1 MTGGRVAVALALTWL
16 AVAFLLA
23 PRHGTLL
30 TRDEVDYAQ
39 AARQGL
45 VANWLEEGG
54 LSLPAFLGFVQ
65 ARLDD
70 APVVFPEGYDEA
82 TDPLNL
88 RHLHPPLLTY
98 MLVPFSGAQSERV
111 LRLVLLV
118 GVLMLL
124 VTLHMAFGPAFGRG
138 GGPEGARDGEA
149 PDRAR
154 DRAAPDR
161 ARDGWSFAL
170 MLLMGAWAALHGFST
185 LHMHGLMAV
194 TALLATALFLR
205 WLEEPGRGWPVLP
218 ALGLALTA
226 LTLETAVLI
235 WGGLLALAL
244 FWPSTQGGD
253 ADRTIRVRL
262 RAVFPV
268 FALALGLVAVFWLG
282 GLVKASPLRTVT
294 SYAYRIYLGGEYA
307 LVSARLPGIAR
318 AALPF
323 LLLAGMAMGARIVTR
338 IRLSWRSRA
347 FLLVGVVYGVVM
359 VPVALSETYLIPAAV
374 LLTVP
379 SLAALAHV
387 KGRAARASILLAIVI
402 ALAASSPPV
411 GAGDADA
418 RLRDDYEW
426 LAGDGRLE
434 GRVLWADV
442 GHILDW
448 YFPDAQV
455 RLITVSY
462 DGTSLTERR
471 QGRYRPLSEADIGHD
486 LVLVEGSRGGQSLE
500 RSRGPLMGCVRSPRP
515 SFVLYDCGRR
525 SVR

>member
-1 MTGGRVAVALALTWL
+1 MTGRRVAVALALTWV
-16 AVAFLLA
+16 AVALLLA

-30 TRDEVDYAQ
+30 TWDEVDYAQ
-39 AARQGL
+39 AARQGF

-111 LRLVLLV
+111 LRLLLLV
-118 GVLMLL
+118 GAALLL
-124 VTLHMAFGPAFGRG
+124 VTLHRAFV
-138 GGPEGARDGEA
+138 PEGAPDVGLHRRHDGSRLDPA
-149 PDRAR
+149 P
-154 DRAAPDR
+154 
-161 ARDGWSFAL
+161 DGWSLAL
-170 MLLMGAWAALHGFST
+170 MLLMGAWASLHAFSS

-205 WLEEPGRGWPVLP
+205 WLEEPGRGWPLLP
-218 ALGLALTA
+218 ALGLALTG

-244 FWPSTQGGD
+244 FWPSPSGGS
-253 ADRTIRVRL
+253 ADGTIGTKL
-262 RAVFPV
+262 RRALPV
-268 FALALGLVAVFWLG
+268 FGLALGLVAILWLG

-294 SYAYRIYLGGEYA
+294 NYAYRIYLGGEYA
-307 LVSARLPGIAR
+307 PVTARLPGIAR

-323 LLLAGMAMGARIVTR
+323 LLLAGLAMGARMITG

-347 FLLVGVVYGVVM
+347 FLLIGVVYGVVM

-379 SLAALAHV
+379 CLAALAHV
-387 KGRAARASILLAIVI
+387 KGKAARASILLAITI

-411 GAGDADA
+411 GAGDADVH
-418 RLRDDYEW
+418 LRDDYEW
-426 LAGDGRLE
+426 LAGGGRLE
-434 GRVLWADV
+434 GRVMWADG
-442 GHILDW
+442 GHIFAW
-448 YFPDAQV
+448 YFPDAQI
-455 RLITVSY
+455 RPMTVSY

-471 QGRYRPLSEADIGHD
+471 QGRYRPLSAVDIGGD

-500 RSRGPLMGCVRSPRP
+500 QSQGPLMGCVRSPRP

-525 SVR
+525 LVR

>member
-1 MTGGRVAVALALTWL
+1 MALALTWV
-16 AVAFLLA
+16 AVALLLA

-30 TRDEVDYAQ
+30 TWDEVDYAQ
-39 AARQGL
+39 AARQGF

-54 LSLPAFLGFVQ
+54 LSLPAFLGFAQ

-88 RHLHPPLLTY
+88 RHLHPPLLAY
-98 MLVPFSGAQSERV
+98 MLVPFSGTQSERV

-118 GVLMLL
+118 GVALLL
-124 VTLHMAFGPAFGRG
+124 VTLHRAFVP
-138 GGPEGARDGEA
+138 DGA
-149 PDRAR
+149 PDVGLHRR
-154 DRAAPDR
+154 PDGSRLDRAP
-161 ARDGWSFAL
+161 DGWSLAL
-170 MLLMGAWAALHGFST
+170 MLLMGAWASLHAFSS

-218 ALGLALTA
+218 ALGLALTG

-235 WGGLLALAL
+235 WGGLFALAL
-244 FWPSTQGGD
+244 LWPSPSGGG
-253 ADRTIRVRL
+253 ADRTIGIRL
-262 RAVFPV
+262 RRALPV
-268 FALALGLVAVFWLG
+268 FGLALGLVVVFWLG
-282 GLVKASPLRTVT
+282 GFVKASPLRTAT
-294 SYAYRIYLGGEYA
+294 NYAYRIYLGGEYA
-307 LVSARLPGIAR
+307 PVTGRLPGIAR

-323 LLLAGMAMGARIVTR
+323 LLLAGLAMGARIATG

-347 FLLVGVVYGVVM
+347 FLLIGVVYGVVM

-379 SLAALAHV
+379 CLAALAHV
-387 KGRAARASILLAIVI
+387 KGRAARASILLTIVI

-418 RLRDDYEW
+418 HLRDDYEW
-426 LAGDGRLE
+426 LASGGRLE
-434 GRVLWADV
+434 GRVMWADG
-442 GHILDW
+442 GHMLAW
-448 YFPDAQV
+448 YFPDAQI
-455 RLITVSY
+455 RPMTVSY
-462 DGTSLTERR
+462 DGTSLTERH
-471 QGRYRPLSEADIGHD
+471 QGRYRPLSAVDIGGE

-500 RSRGPLMGCVRSPRP
+500 QSQGPLTGCVPSPRP

-525 SVR
+525 LVR

>member
-1 MTGGRVAVALALTWL
+1 MALALTWV
-16 AVAFLLA
+16 AVALLLA

-30 TRDEVDYAQ
+30 TWDEVDYAQ
-39 AARQGL
+39 AARQGF

-54 LSLPAFLGFVQ
+54 LSPPAFLGFVQ
-65 ARLDD
+65 ACLDD
-70 APVVFPEGYDEA
+70 TPVVFPEGYDEA

-118 GVLMLL
+118 GVALLL
-124 VTLHMAFGPAFGRG
+124 VTLHRAFVPDGAPD
-138 GGPEGARDGEA
+138 GGPDRGLDRA
-149 PDRAR
+149 PDGWRL
-154 DRAAPDR
+154 DRVP
-161 ARDGWSFAL
+161 DGWSLAL
-170 MLLMGAWAALHGFST
+170 MLLMGAWASLHVFSS

-205 WLEEPGRGWPVLP
+205 WLDEPWPGWPVLP
-218 ALGLALTA
+218 ALGLALTG

-244 FWPSTQGGD
+244 FLPSPSGGG
-253 ADRTIRVRL
+253 ADSTIGIRL
-262 RAVFPV
+262 RRALPV
-268 FALALGLVAVFWLG
+268 FVLALGVVAVLWLG
-282 GLVKASPLRTVT
+282 GLVKASPLRTAT
-294 SYAYRIYLGGEYA
+294 NYAYRIYLGGEYA
-307 LVSARLPGIAR
+307 PVTARLPGIAR

-323 LLLAGMAMGARIVTR
+323 LLLAGLAMGARIVTG

-347 FLLVGVVYGVVM
+347 FLLIGVVYGVVM

-374 LLTVP
+374 LLTIP
-379 SLAALAHV
+379 CLAALAHV
-387 KGRAARASILLAIVI
+387 KGKAARASILLAITI

-426 LAGDGRLE
+426 LARGGRLE
-434 GRVLWADV
+434 GRVMWADG
-442 GHILDW
+442 GHILAW
-448 YFPDAQV
+448 YFPHAQI
-455 RLITVSY
+455 RPMTVSY

-471 QGRYRPLSEADIGHD
+471 QGRYRPLSAVDIGGD

-500 RSRGPLMGCVRSPRP
+500 QSQGPLMGCVRSPRP

-525 SVR
+525 LVR

>member
-16 AVAFLLA
+16 AVALLLA
-23 PRHGTLL
+23 PRHGALFTW
-30 TRDEVDYAQ
+30 DEVDYAQ
-39 AARQGL
+39 AARQGF

-70 APVVFPEGYDEA
+70 TPVVFPKGYDEA

-98 MLVPFSGAQSERV
+98 MMVPFSGAQSERV
-111 LRLVLLV
+111 LRLVLLL
-118 GVLMLL
+118 GAALLL
-124 VTLHMAFGPAFGRG
+124 VTLHRACG
-138 GGPEGARDGEA
+138 
-149 PDRAR
+149 PDRGES
-154 DRAAPDR
+154 DGAP
-161 ARDGWSFAL
+161 DGWSFAL
-170 MLLMGAWAALHGFST
+170 MLLMGAWASLHGFSS
-185 LHMHGLMAV
+185 LHLHGLMAV
-194 TALLATALFLR
+194 TALLATALFLG
-205 WLEEPGRGWPVLP
+205 WLGEPRRGWPVLP
-218 ALGLALTA
+218 ALGLALTG

-244 FWPSTQGGD
+244 FWPSPLGGG
-253 ADRTIRVRL
+253 ADGTIGIRL
-262 RAVFPV
+262 RRALPV
-268 FALALGLVAVFWLG
+268 FGLALGLVAILWLG
-282 GLVKASPLRTVT
+282 GLVKASPLRTAT
-294 SYAYRIYLGGEYA
+294 NYAYRIYLGGEYA
-307 LVSARLPGIAR
+307 PVTARLPGIAR

-323 LLLAGMAMGARIVTR
+323 LLLAGSAMGARMITG

-387 KGRAARASILLAIVI
+387 KGKAARTSILFTIVI
-402 ALAASSPPV
+402 ALAASLPPV

-418 RLRDDYEW
+418 HLRDDYEW
-426 LAGDGRLE
+426 LAGGGRLA
-434 GRVLWADV
+434 GRVLWADG
-442 GHILDW
+442 GHVLAW

-455 RLITVSY
+455 RPMTVSY

-471 QGRYRPLSEADIGHD
+471 QGRYRPLSAVDIGGD
-486 LVLVEGSRGGQSLE
+486 LVLVEGSRGEQSLE
-500 RSRGPLMGCVRSPRP
+500 RSQGPLMGCVRSPRP

-525 SVR
+525 LVR

>member
-1 MTGGRVAVALALTWL
+1 MTGGRVAVALALTWV
-16 AVAFLLA
+16 AVALLLA
-23 PRHGTLL
+23 PRHDTLL
-30 TRDEVDYAQ
+30 TWDEVDYAQ
-39 AARQGL
+39 AARQGF
-45 VANWLEEGG
+45 VANWLEKGG

-70 APVVFPEGYDEA
+70 APVLFPDGYDEA

-88 RHLHPPLLTY
+88 RHLHPPLFTY

-118 GVLMLL
+118 GVALLL
-124 VTLHMAFGPAFGRG
+124 VTLHRAFVPDGAPD
-138 GGPEGARDGEA
+138 GGPDGA
-149 PDRAR
+149 PDGGL
-154 DRAAPDR
+154 DRAP
-161 ARDGWSFAL
+161 DGWSLAL
-170 MLLMGAWAALHGFST
+170 MLLMGAWASLHGFSS

-218 ALGLALTA
+218 ALGLALTG

-244 FWPSTQGGD
+244 FWPSPSGGG
-253 ADRTIRVRL
+253 ADGTIGTKL
-262 RAVFPV
+262 RRALPV
-268 FALALGLVAVFWLG
+268 FGLALGLVTILWLG

-294 SYAYRIYLGGEYA
+294 NYAYRIYLGGEYA
-307 LVSARLPGIAR
+307 PVTARLPGIAR

-323 LLLAGMAMGARIVTR
+323 LLLAGLAMGARMITG

-347 FLLVGVVYGVVM
+347 FLLIGVVYGVVM

-379 SLAALAHV
+379 CLAALAHV
-387 KGRAARASILLAIVI
+387 KGKAARASILLAITI

-411 GAGDADA
+411 GAGDADVH
-418 RLRDDYEW
+418 LRDDYEW
-426 LAGDGRLE
+426 LAGGGRLE
-434 GRVLWADV
+434 GRVMWADG
-442 GHILDW
+442 GHIFAW
-448 YFPDAQV
+448 YFPDAQI
-455 RLITVSY
+455 RPMTVSY

-471 QGRYRPLSEADIGHD
+471 QGRYRPLSAVDIGGD
-486 LVLVEGSRGGQSLE
+486 LVLVKGSRGGRSLE
-500 RSRGPLMGCVRSPRP
+500 QSQGPLMGCERSPRP

-525 SVR
+525 LAR

>member
-30 TRDEVDYAQ
+30 TWDEVDYAQ
-39 AARQGL
+39 AARQGF

-98 MLVPFSGAQSERV
+98 MMVPFSGAQSERV
-111 LRLVLLV
+111 LRLVLLL
-118 GVLMLL
+118 GAALLL
-124 VTLHMAFGPAFGRG
+124 VTLHRACGPDRG
-138 GGPEGARDGEA
+138 GSDGA
-149 PDRAR
+149 P
-154 DRAAPDR
+154 
-161 ARDGWSFAL
+161 DGWSFAL
-170 MLLMGAWAALHGFST
+170 MLLMGAWASLHGFAS
-185 LHMHGLMAV
+185 LHLHGLMAV
-194 TALLATALFLR
+194 TALLATALFLG
-205 WLEEPGRGWPVLP
+205 WLGEPRRGWPVLP

-244 FWPSTQGGD
+244 FWPSPQGGD

-262 RAVFPV
+262 RAAFPV

-282 GLVKASPLRTVT
+282 GLVKASPLRTAT
-294 SYAYRIYLGGEYA
+294 NYAYRIYLGDEYA
-307 LVSARLPGIAR
+307 PVTARLPGIAR

-323 LLLAGMAMGARIVTR
+323 LLLAGSAMGARIVTG

-347 FLLVGVVYGVVM
+347 FLLVGLVYGVVM

-379 SLAALAHV
+379 SLAALTHV

-426 LAGDGRLE
+426 LAGGGRLA
-434 GRVLWADV
+434 GRVLWADG
-442 GHILDW
+442 GHVLAW
-448 YFPDAQV
+448 YFRDAQV
-455 RLITVSY
+455 RPMTVSY
-462 DGTSLTERR
+462 DGASLTERH
-471 QGRYRPLSEADIGHD
+471 QGRYRTLSAVDIGSA
-486 LVLVEGSRGGQSLE
+486 LVLIEGSRDGQSLDQ
-500 RSRGPLMGCVRSPRP
+500 SQGPLMGCVRSPRP

-525 SVR
+525 LVR

>member
-1 MTGGRVAVALALTWL
+1 MTGGRVAVALALTWV
-16 AVAFLLA
+16 AVALLLA

-30 TRDEVDYAQ
+30 TWDEVDYAQ
-39 AARQGL
+39 AARQGF

-70 APVVFPEGYDEA
+70 VPVVFPEGYEEA

-98 MLVPFSGAQSERV
+98 MMVPFSGAQSERV

-118 GVLMLL
+118 AAAMLL
-124 VTLHMAFGPAFGRG
+124 VTLHMACGPGRG
-138 GGPEGARDGEA
+138 PGGALDKG
-149 PDRAR
+149 
-154 DRAAPDR
+154 AAPDG
-161 ARDGWSFAL
+161 ALDGGPPDGVPDGWSFAL
-170 MLLMGAWAALHGFST
+170 MLLMGAWASLHGFSS
-185 LHMHGLMAV
+185 LHLHGLMAV
-194 TALLATALFLR
+194 TALLATALFLG
-205 WLEEPGRGWPVLP
+205 WLGEARRGWPVLP
-218 ALGLALTA
+218 ALGLALTG

-244 FWPSTQGGD
+244 FWPSPPGGG
-253 ADRTIRVRL
+253 ADGTIGIRL
-262 RAVFPV
+262 RRALPV
-268 FALALGLVAVFWLG
+268 FGLALGLVAILWLG
-282 GLVKASPLRTVT
+282 GLVKASPLRTAT
-294 SYAYRIYLGGEYA
+294 NYAYRIYLGGEYA
-307 LVSARLPGIAR
+307 PVTARLPGIAR

-323 LLLAGMAMGARIVTR
+323 LLLAGMAMGARMITG

-347 FLLVGVVYGVVM
+347 FLFVGLVYGVVM

-387 KGRAARASILLAIVI
+387 KGKAARASILLTIVI

-426 LAGDGRLE
+426 LAGGGRLA
-434 GRVLWADV
+434 GRVLWADG
-442 GHILDW
+442 GHVLAW
-448 YFPDAQV
+448 YFPNAKV
-455 RLITVSY
+455 RPMTVSY
-462 DGTSLTERR
+462 DGTSLTERH
-471 QGRYRPLSEADIGHD
+471 QGRYRPLSAVDIGGD
-486 LVLVEGSRGGQSLE
+486 LVLIEGSRGGRSLDQSQ
-500 RSRGPLMGCVRSPRP
+500 GPLMGCVRSPRP

-525 SVR
+525 LVR

>member
-1 MTGGRVAVALALTWL
+1 MTGGRVAVALTLTWV
-16 AVAFLLA
+16 AVALLLA

-30 TRDEVDYAQ
+30 TWDEVDYAQ
-39 AARQGL
+39 AARQGF

-70 APVVFPEGYDEA
+70 TPVVFPEGYDEA

-118 GVLMLL
+118 GVALLL
-124 VTLHMAFGPAFGRG
+124 VTLHMACGRAGGLG
-138 GGPEGARDGEA
+138 GGPGGGAEGGLDRA
-149 PDRAR
+149 PDGWRL
-154 DRAAPDR
+154 DRAP
-161 ARDGWSFAL
+161 DGWSLAL
-170 MLLMGAWAALHGFST
+170 MLLMGAWASLHGFSS

-205 WLEEPGRGWPVLP
+205 WLDDPRPGWPVLP
-218 ALGLALTA
+218 ALGLALTG

-235 WGGLLALAL
+235 WSGLLALAL
-244 FWPSTQGGD
+244 FWPSPSGGG
-253 ADRTIRVRL
+253 ADSTIGIRL
-262 RAVFPV
+262 RRALPV
-268 FALALGLVAVFWLG
+268 FVLALGVVAVLWLG
-282 GLVKASPLRTVT
+282 GLVKASLLRTAT
-294 SYAYRIYLGGEYA
+294 NYAYRIYLGGEYA
-307 LVSARLPGIAR
+307 PVTARLPGIAR

-323 LLLAGMAMGARIVTR
+323 LLLAALAMGARIVTR

-374 LLTVP
+374 LLTIP
-379 SLAALAHV
+379 CLAALAHV
-387 KGRAARASILLAIVI
+387 KGKAARASILLAITI

-411 GAGDADA
+411 GPGDADA
-418 RLRDDYEW
+418 HLRDDYEW
-426 LAGDGRLE
+426 LASGGRLA
-434 GRVLWADV
+434 GRVLWADGGRV
-442 GHILDW
+442 LAW

-455 RLITVSY
+455 RPMTVSY
-462 DGTSLTERR
+462 DGTSLTERH
-471 QGRYRPLSEADIGHD
+471 QGRYRPLSAVDIGGD
-486 LVLVEGSRGGQSLE
+486 LVLIEGSRGGRTLDQSQ
-500 RSRGPLMGCVRSPRP
+500 GPLMGCVRSPRP

-525 SVR
+525 LVR